1 MPNPNLI
8 HPVPVQIQQIDRSET
23 FMDPDAREPIQHAAR
38 TVTVTVQGQPRWNS
52 QLLKGHDRGGSTET
66 SLGYVLFRL
75 SDLNAQSVVLQV
87 NDRFKKIGSVNTD
100 VFIVRLEF
108 QGHYPDQDGP
118 TLVKAHFE
126 DRQPS
131 KQRRGS

>member
-1 MPNPNLI
+1 MIRPNLI
-8 HPVPVQIQQIDRSET
+8 HEVTVEIQQINRAAT
-23 FMDPDAREPIQHAAR
+23 FMDEDAREPIQHATRDAIKK
-38 TVTVTVQGQPRWNS
+38 VKGQPRWNS
-52 QLLKGHDRGGSTET
+52 QSLKGHDRGGTTET

-75 SDLNAQSVVLQV
+75 VDLDAQSIVLQV
-87 NDRFKKIGSVNTD
+87 NDRFKKIGRIDTD
-100 VFIVRLEF
+100 VFIVKLEF
-108 QGHYPDQDGP
+108 QGHYPPDGP

>member
-1 MPNPNLI
+1 MIRPNLI
-8 HPVPVQIQQIDRSET
+8 HSVTVEIQQIDRSET
-23 FMDPDAREPIQHAAR
+23 FMDPDAREPIQHASRDAIKK
-38 TVTVTVQGQPRWNS
+38 VQGQPRWNS
-52 QLLKGHDRGGSTET
+52 QQLRGHERAGSTET

-75 SDLNAQSVVLQV
+75 EDLDAQSIILQV
-87 NDRFKKIGSVNTD
+87 NDRFKKIGRINTD

-108 QGHYPDQDGP
+108 QGHYPPDGP

>member
-1 MPNPNLI
+1 
-8 HPVPVQIQQIDRSET
+8 
-23 FMDPDAREPIQHAAR
+23 MDPDAREPVQQAAR
-38 TVTVTVQGQPRWNS
+38 TIIKTVLGQPKWNS
-52 QLLKGHDRGGSTET
+52 QQLKGHERGGSTET

-75 SDLNAQSVVLQV
+75 QDLDVQGITLQV
-87 NDRFKKIGSVNTD
+87 NDRFKKIGRIDTD

-108 QGHYPDQDGP
+108 QGHYPPDGP